1 MSGNSG
7 RKRLSPGERRE
18 VILRAAG
25 EVFALRGY
33 GGASMRE
40 VAGAAGITT
49 PVLYDHF
56 SAKDGLYRAV
66 VERHADDLNRAWAV
80 PPSGV
85 SAEGLVRH
93 TLSLIFAW
101 VEGNEVG
108 WRLLFGEPPADP
120 AVSPAHQR
128 GQQDASTALAAL
140 LHRLPHLSLP
150 VGLPRPQAEA
160 ALAEGTKWTL
170 NAMVAWWLRNPGVSR
185 EQVEGLTADLVW
197 RGLSGL
203 TASTEGNSDEYDD

>member
-1 MSGNSG
+1 M
-7 RKRLSPGERRE
+7 
-18 VILRAAG
+18 ILRAAG

-40 VAGAAGITT
+40 VAAAAGITT

-66 VERHADDLNRAWAV
+66 IERHADGLNRAWSV

-93 TLSLIFAW
+93 TLSLIFGW
-101 VEGNEVG
+101 VEGNPVG
-108 WRLLFGEPPADP
+108 WRLLFGELPGDP
-120 AVSPAHQR
+120 AVSPAHER
-128 GQQDASTALAAL
+128 GQQDASASLAGL
-140 LHRLPHLSLP
+140 LGRLPYLDLP
-150 VGLPRPQAEA
+150 VGMPRAAAEE

-170 NAMVAWWLRNPGVSR
+170 NAMVAWWLRNPGVGR

-203 TASTEGNSDEYDD
+203 TASTEGKHDELGD